1 MLLAR
6 YVDER
11 RPGAGVRE
19 ALELGV
25 WGART
30 GTLSAAL
37 AAGVSYASLAL
48 TDFRGFRQFGFI
60 GGIGMVLSWVLAFV
74 LMPPLVAWLDT
85 GAMPAE
91 PPRADARRRR
101 RWCSGT
107 ARASW

>member
-1 MLLAR
+1 M
-6 YVDER
+6 
-11 RPGAGVRE
+11 
-19 ALELGV
+19 

-74 LMPPLVAWLDT
+74 LMPPLAAWVDRAPRL
-85 GAMPAE
+85 
-91 PPRADARRRR
+91 PPERA
-101 RWCSGT
+101 
-107 ARASW
+107 